1 MQSSLPN
8 TAWSLEVSPWAC
20 HYSKKKK
27 KEREREIKR
36 FTAAKCKASLQGND
50 TGTTTHRHSKVR
62 NLHSEH
68 FCKICLLTQVQR
80 LISGNERITRMASLV
95 QILPKFW
102 RPKNMQL
109 HLMKV
114 CTWLANL
121 QTEPKLLSLIFLK
134 QTYWNLILI
143 SKDLS
148 FTKKGCFLKVILTL
162 THRWKSC
169 TSPSVTRTWQSLL
182 RKRYC
187 LSLNSAVTDFLRK

>member
-1 MQSSLPN
+1 MQSLLPN

-27 KEREREIKR
+27 REREREKD
-36 FTAAKCKASLQGND
+36 LQLL
-50 TGTTTHRHSKVR
+50 SVKVR

-68 FCKICLLTQVQR
+68 FCKICLLTQVQH
-80 LISGNERITRMASLV
+80 LISGHERITRVASLV

-114 CTWLANL
+114 CTRLANL

-143 SKDLS
+143 RKDLS
-148 FTKKGCFLKVILTL
+148 ITKKGCFLKVILTL
-162 THRWKSC
+162 THKWKSC

-187 LSLNSAVTDFLRK
+187 LSSNSAVTDFLRK

>member
-1 MQSSLPN
+1 MFWKCNHRFQILP
-8 TAWSLEVSPWAC
+8 EVWRFLLGLVTIL
-20 HYSKKKK
+20 KK
-27 KEREREIKR
+27 KERDRKR

-50 TGTTTHRHSKVR
+50 TGTTTHRHSKVC

-68 FCKICLLTQVQR
+68 FCKI
-80 LISGNERITRMASLV
+80 SGHERITRVASLV

-114 CTWLANL
+114 CARLANI

-162 THRWKSC
+162 THKWKSC

-187 LSLNSAVTDFLRK
+187 LSSNSAVTDFLRK